1 MSDKDKEYIPYL
13 TDEELYYLIEDTEKN
28 MMVAA
33 PPDMTGELLDKIEAF
48 EKKRESDRQQ
58 KVIEY
63 RHFCIRVS
71 VAVAAAI
78 AIICVA
84 PMVSSGLRSPLS
96 NQFVS
101 MKTDA
106 GTQIPSREDVLAK
119 EKIPQ
124 REEVVKNDIPTRE
137 AILSKNGITDS
148 IRDSHLIS
156 DAYSRNND
164 R

>member
-13 TDEELYYLIEDTEKN
+13 TDEELSALIEDTEKN
-28 MMVAA
+28 IIVA
-33 PPDMTGELLDKIEAF
+33 PPDMEADLLDKITAF
-48 EKKRESDRQQ
+48 EKRRESARQQ

-84 PMVSSGLRSPLS
+84 PMISAGLKSPISG
-96 NQFVS
+96 QFIS
-101 MKTDA
+101 MNTD
-106 GTQIPSREDVLAK
+106 TQTQALTKADVLK
-119 EKIPQ
+119 EDMIPKK
-124 REEVVKNDIPTRE
+124 EEVVKNDIPTRE
-137 AILSKNGITDS
+137 VILSKRGITDN

-164 R
+164 Q